1 LDSKG
6 FPEDS
11 KIPATHSADK
21 QNENAGKLL
30 GTIKSQPE
38 PDDSTSLPQKVN
50 DQFGPDLST
59 SIK

>member
-1 LDSKG
+1 L
-6 FPEDS
+6 PQDS

-38 PDDSTSLPQKVN
+38 ADDFTSVSQKVN
-50 DQFGPDLST
+50 DQFGPHWLT
-59 SIK
+59 AFK